1 MGGCTSSQPAVAGSL
16 PEARGASDKT
26 LLTSRAQ
33 GQKKSAG
40 AAAAPMPQL
49 REAEMFVPPNEVF
62 VQAPI
67 DEASLEAI
75 DGPLLLKPAVAAHAP
90 DGAEDSMPAASSA
103 APPPPPTSTERFA
116 LVAEADEAAGR
127 AASAT
132 VAREVSEALNPR
144 STPLA
149 LPGVAQA
156 SEARGTVQPV
166 AAEAQAGCI
175 DRFGALSAEE
185 GWGRD
190 EATASAPAVLVGSC
204 GEQLGAMEAEEEA
217 AAGLGK
223 QQAPGLDKDRSPQ
236 IVIEARGAETF
247 CCWRPLVL

>member
-1 MGGCTSSQPAVAGSL
+1 
-16 PEARGASDKT
+16 

-190 EATASAPAVLVGSC
+190 EAMPSTEDGPCKATASAPAVLVGSC